1 MLGGPWDWA
10 QLSQFHA
17 PPVWGCQPLWEP
29 LAQPKAKQGVGRSR
43 PPSCLPRFD
52 PANTNV
58 QDLKLACCLPL
69 AASFGTSLA
78 SLCDTNYH
86 RGAGVA
92 MPEGSCLRS
101 VTQLSCLGIWNSP
114 HGV

>member
-1 MLGGPWDWA
+1 MLSYTFIAYHTTDHFVMSWDWA

-52 PANTNV
+52 PANTNM
-58 QDLKLACCLPL
+58 QGLKLTCCLPL

-78 SLCDTNYH
+78 SPHD
-86 RGAGVA
+86 
-92 MPEGSCLRS
+92 M
-101 VTQLSCLGIWNSP
+101 QLSQG
-114 HGV
+114 GEGGDA